1 LIFLKIFV
9 IIFIEKQKERS
20 AMKKRKFVVY
30 MVTYK
35 DDFHRTHIT
44 FVQNFSSVKF
54 LAERFGEIHFEVTD
68 KYYRKEDE

>member
-1 LIFLKIFV
+1 
-9 IIFIEKQKERS
+9 
-20 AMKKRKFVVY
+20 MKKRKFVVY

-68 KYYRKEDE
+68 KYFIKEDE